1 MESNRCDVDVGNVIG
16 SRLRSGAIQ
25 PNEILEV
32 NPRDIPSENIS
43 DESLVVEI
51 SNPAADSRGA
61 LNVSDEFFNDAINT
75 WTYVDS

>member
-1 MESNRCDVDVGNVIG
+1 MGSNRCDVDVGNVIG

-25 PNEILEV
+25 SNEFVEV
-32 NPRDIPSENIS
+32 NPRDTSLENIS

-51 SNPAADSRGA
+51 SNPATDSRGA

>member
-1 MESNRCDVDVGNVIG
+1 MDVGNVIG

-25 PNEILEV
+25 SNEIIEV
-32 NPRDIPSENIS
+32 NPRGTSSESVS
-43 DESLVVEI
+43 DEPLVVEI

-75 WTYVDS
+75 WTYFDS